1 MLFHREPYGEPGA
14 FPRLGGYGDPASH
27 ALYNGFA
34 DRQPQSGTLLE
45 RVNFIKSVE
54 YLLCHVRRDAATG
67 IRDEKPNFLSVAGK
81 RITEVYMAFFSEF
94 QCVADQVFHHLPQ
107 AQGIRVD
114 PDVVG
119 RYQQVES
126 DACRYSVRIFSM
138 NVGQYVSERLVCFA
152 KLLQKSEMRKD
163 IVIELSYKGFG

>member
-54 YLLCHVRRDAATG
+54 YLLCHVRRDAAPG

-81 RITEVYMAFFSEF
+81 RITEVYMAFFCES
-94 QCVADQVFHHLPQ
+94 VSIRMSWGGTNRLNLTPA
-107 AQGIRVD
+107 GI
-114 PDVVG
+114 
-119 RYQQVES
+119 
-126 DACRYSVRIFSM
+126 
-138 NVGQYVSERLVCFA
+138 
-152 KLLQKSEMRKD
+152 
-163 IVIELSYKGFG
+163 LSAYFP